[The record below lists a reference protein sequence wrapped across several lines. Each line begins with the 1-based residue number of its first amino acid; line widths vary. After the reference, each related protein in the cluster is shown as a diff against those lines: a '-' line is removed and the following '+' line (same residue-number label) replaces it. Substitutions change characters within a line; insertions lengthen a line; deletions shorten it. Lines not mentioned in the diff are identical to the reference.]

1 MASPPGSP
9 EPRRDGEA
17 PRIRSGPRARPVDD
31 DESSE
36 DDIVPRERTSLGSLQ
51 SVSAALWCSIVSM
64 SIRFDAKWALLHISL
79 CDAVDALNT

>member
-51 SVSAALWCSIVSM
+51 SVSAALWCSIVSI
-64 SIRFDAKWALLHISL
+64 IRISACGSAANL
-79 CDAVDALNT
+79 RPEL